1 MKRMPFT
8 FKLTALS
15 ISLLGL
21 SVSAFAE
28 DTAKMA
34 PAPEAAVQTLPT
46 MTFEVEQA
54 PAVEKDPDISAVAKT
69 IITRDEMEKFGDQS
83 VNDAL
88 RRAAGFQMPTP
99 GQGPRGGNGS
109 MRFRGGGAPVFLING
124 EPVQGGPRGGMSVVD
139 SITPDMIERIEI
151 VKQPSV
157 AQASVASSAVINII
171 LKEPLDG
178 TRISGTVRAGYG
190 IAKSSQKEEERKNIS
205 LQMDGKTDPW
215 TYSLSA
221 NQMWSDSDS
230 VTTTENASGIISSQK
245 RITNRTS
252 QMLSPRAEYSIDDQ
266 QKLVAEL
273 FYRNNESEGSMRDQI
288 QEDKN
293 DSIRLNTRYER
304 KDKGNS
310 DKIRLSVEQQNETE
324 LTRSSQRQSY
334 TDEQVNEYGLAYDG
348 VRKFD
353 ETKQIKFGTDL
364 RTSELESNA
373 ADTLDEQRY
382 ALYAEGSWRFT
393 PRQSL
398 TLGARQEWIHRS
410 GLVDYSDSHL
420 SPVLAH
426 RFDFTDSWSLQTNI
440 SQAFRSPKSDQLL
453 PAVSVSTDIDAGS
466 LNNPDQGGNPFLR
479 PEKINAYESTL
490 GYNTSA
496 GGVNIT
502 AYYREIN
509 DYIEKAIRSEDA
521 QGQSCTTANA
531 PSCRFVER
539 PFNQDNATTYGV
551 EVAGRYALKQTE
563 AGHSFML
570 NAQLSTV
577 RAKIEE
583 DNGTERLASDV
594 APYTASAG
602 LSYNYQ
608 PWRVSSSLNVNYTPA
623 YTRELNSQD
632 YNGELYERTSNERV
646 NVDLSITKR
655 FDNNWAASIN
665 ARNIFSTDYK
675 ERLTRVSDGSLYQAR
690 SNESIPSLLLSVE
703 KKF

>member
-364 RTSELESNA
+364 HTSELESNA

>member
-1 MKRMPFT
+1 MDSPF
-8 FKLTALS
+8 
-15 ISLLGL
+15 
-21 SVSAFAE
+21 
-28 DTAKMA
+28 
-34 PAPEAAVQTLPT
+34 
-46 MTFEVEQA
+46 
-54 PAVEKDPDISAVAKT
+54 
-69 IITRDEMEKFGDQS
+69 
-83 VNDAL
+83 
-88 RRAAGFQMPTP
+88 
-99 GQGPRGGNGS
+99 
-109 MRFRGGGAPVFLING
+109 
-124 EPVQGGPRGGMSVVD
+124 
-139 SITPDMIERIEI
+139 
-151 VKQPSV
+151 
-157 AQASVASSAVINII
+157 
-171 LKEPLDG
+171 
-178 TRISGTVRAGYG
+178 
-190 IAKSSQKEEERKNIS
+190 
-205 LQMDGKTDPW
+205 
-215 TYSLSA
+215 
-221 NQMWSDSDS
+221 
-230 VTTTENASGIISSQK
+230 
-245 RITNRTS
+245 RT
-252 QMLSPRAEYSIDDQ
+252 
-266 QKLVAEL
+266 
-273 FYRNNESEGSMRDQI
+273 G
-288 QEDKN
+288 
-293 DSIRLNTRYER
+293 RL
-304 KDKGNS
+304 
-310 DKIRLSVEQQNETE
+310 
-324 LTRSSQRQSY
+324 QRQPFKSC
-334 TDEQVNEYGLAYDG
+334 
-348 VRKFD
+348 F
-353 ETKQIKFGTDL
+353 
-364 RTSELESNA
+364 
-373 ADTLDEQRY
+373 
-382 ALYAEGSWRFT
+382 
-393 PRQSL
+393 
-398 TLGARQEWIHRS
+398 
-410 GLVDYSDSHL
+410 
-420 SPVLAH
+420 AH

-521 QGQSCTTANA
+521 QGQSCATAND

-608 PWRVSSSLNVNYTPA
+608 PWHVSSSLNVNYTPA

-675 ERLTRVSDGSLYQAR
+675 ERLTKVSDGSLYQAR